1 MKKRVVK
8 LVDLP
13 STGIVP
19 VLVILSAA
27 FLVGALAGCV
37 LTNWSIGDASTVL
50 KEYLA
55 GYVDAAR
62 TGELDRPEWA
72 AVFWDQLRWPLLVF
86 ILGLTPVGL
95 LGIPA
100 LFLVR
105 GFLMAFS
112 AAAFFRVYGFL
123 GLSLAFVNFGVTGL
137 LSLPVL
143 LLLGVQG
150 FLCSG
155 MLAGR
160 MSGEGRRKALFS
172 RAFALRCAGCAA
184 ALCVCSVVELYWIP
198 GLLGS
203 FSGAFL

>member
-13 STGIVP
+13 SAGVVP
-19 VLVILSAA
+19 VLVILSIA
-27 FLVGALAGCV
+27 FLVGGLAGCV
-37 LTNWSIGDASTVL
+37 LTNWSIGDGSAAL

-62 TGELDRPEWA
+62 AGELDRPEWI
-72 AVFWDQLRWPLLVF
+72 AVFWDQLKWPLLVF

-95 LGIPA
+95 LGIPV
-100 LFLVR
+100 LFLAQ

-123 GLSLAFVNFGVTGL
+123 GLSMAFVIFGVTGL

-143 LLLGVQG
+143 FLLGVQG

-155 MLAGR
+155 MLAGQ
-160 MSGEGRRKALFS
+160 MSGEGRRKTLFS
-172 RAFALRCAGCAA
+172 RAFVLRCAGCAA
-184 ALCVCSVVELYWIP
+184 VLCVCSVLELYWIP
-198 GLLGS
+198 GLLGA

>member
-13 STGIVP
+13 SAGVVP
-19 VLVILSAA
+19 VLVILSIA
-27 FLVGALAGCV
+27 FLVGGLSGCV
-37 LTNWSIGDASTVL
+37 LTNWSIGDGSAAL
-50 KEYLA
+50 KEYLV
-55 GYVDAAR
+55 GYVGAAR
-62 TGELDRPEWA
+62 AGELDRPEWIT
-72 AVFWDQLRWPLLVF
+72 VLWDQFRWPLLVF
-86 ILGLTPVGL
+86 VLGLTPVGL
-95 LGIPA
+95 LGIPV
-100 LFLVR
+100 LFLGQ

-123 GLSLAFVNFGVTGL
+123 GLSLAFVVFGVTGL

-143 LLLGVQG
+143 FLLGVQG
-150 FLCSG
+150 FLCAG
-155 MLAGR
+155 MLTGQ
-160 MSGEGRRKALFS
+160 MSGEGRRKTLFS

-184 ALCVCSVVELYWIP
+184 ALCVCSVMELYLIP